1 MLTEHLAKDCDRNQP
16 DPHGIL
22 QRSCQLALVMLKVR
36 FPGHALCQS
45 WKRDRH
51 PPLAAHECADVD
63 NRKTKRTGVELPR
76 IRSEEI
82 LSTVIGFFAD
92 NPLAV
97 LTAAEHTGV
106 PLPRIRLRLE

>member
-1 MLTEHLAKDCDRNQP
+1 MRTEHLARDCDRNQA
-16 DPHGIL
+16 DPHDIL

-36 FPGHALCQS
+36 FTGHALHQS

-51 PPLAAHECADVD
+51 PPLAVHARADMD

-76 IRSEEI
+76 ICSEEI
-82 LSTVIGFFAD
+82 LSTVLGFFAD

-97 LTAAEHTGV
+97 LTAAERTGV
-106 PLPRIRLRLE
+106 PLPRIRLE